1 MDSKK
6 HSCVFWKKWLLRD
19 LDGRKWKTGS
29 LARAFSCQTY
39 FGGAHNGCKMCLF
52 IMSLLWTD
60 YKNAEIPILFMYNK
74 KIITI
79 NAQRY
84 PKIKP
89 LTECNALLLF
99 VPFGSLFFGVF
110 FPFRFLRAA
119 QNKEVRTCTF
129 NVQFSHWR
137 WVFKNATLQSTRK
150 SKSARALA
158 HTHTSH
164 KTESWA
170 DEGASHEQSNFETK
184 ENVFAY
190 TKWPLGDVRWV
201 SGYCLH

>member
-39 FGGAHNGCKMCLF
+39 FGGAHNACKMCLF

-99 VPFGSLFFGVF
+99 VPFGSVRFFLVYFLVYF
-110 FPFRFLRAA
+110 FPFDFYVLPRIRKWGHAHFTYNFHIEDEFSKMPHYKALERAKA
-119 QNKEVRTCTF
+119 RARSHTLTLHTKPNHEPMKEPHTNKVISRPRKM
-129 NVQFSHWR
+129 FSH
-137 WVFKNATLQSTRK
+137 TR
-150 SKSARALA
+150 
-158 HTHTSH
+158 
-164 KTESWA
+164 
-170 DEGASHEQSNFETK
+170 
-184 ENVFAY
+184 
-190 TKWPLGDVRWV
+190 
-201 SGYCLH
+201 SGH